1 VLVCIEQ
8 HLVFVA
14 ALGDAVFS
22 TRGYIH
28 FLRSGACSLFLGG
41 LACGLDVHVYLGL
54 DRVAR
59 GVRGFDVQLGRG
71 LEWRMVSPT
80 FPSSLAPADARPRK
94 QLRPSKE
101 QADLIGDPFGGFAV
115 RVAAATHIV
124 LQGHSH
130 RARRGGEQTNCH
142 EPPERAQRPTSEQG
156 VTKRHGLG
164 RSVERKRRT
173 ESCCALVWPFHH
185 RHGAMA
191 TFSLAT
197 PCTKGPLC
205 TPGHYF

>member
-1 VLVCIEQ
+1 M
-8 HLVFVA
+8 
-14 ALGDAVFS
+14 
-22 TRGYIH
+22 
-28 FLRSGACSLFLGG
+28 RSGACSLLLGG
-41 LACGLDVHVYLGL
+41 LARGLEVHVDLKL

-59 GVRGFDVQLGRG
+59 GVRGLDVQLGRW
-71 LEWRMVSPT
+71 LEQRMVSST
-80 FPSSLAPADARPRK
+80 FPRRAPAAARPRK

-101 QADLIGDPFGGFAV
+101 QADLSGDPFGEFSV
-115 RVAAATHIV
+115 RVAAASHIV
-124 LQGHSH
+124 LRGHSH

-142 EPPERAQRPTSEQG
+142 EPPERAQRPTSEQR

-164 RSVERKRRT
+164 RSVERMRRA

-191 TFSLAT
+191 TFSLAA

-205 TPGHYF
+205 TPRQSF